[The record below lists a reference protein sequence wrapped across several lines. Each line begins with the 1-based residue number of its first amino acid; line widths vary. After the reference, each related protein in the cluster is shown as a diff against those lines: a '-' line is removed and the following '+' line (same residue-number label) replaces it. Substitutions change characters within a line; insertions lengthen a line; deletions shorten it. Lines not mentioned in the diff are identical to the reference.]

1 MPLKS
6 LFYAALI
13 ACTVLTTPL
22 NADQNSHSYASMEL
36 TDRGLQVH
44 GQDVLRSDSPITQDW
59 LQKAFTG
66 LSISKDQLWSE
77 GEPYPVFVLL
87 DKDEHL
93 LTLTPDAD
101 TLFSMAIFSDRIMLP
116 GKALA
121 GKSRYKSIYQQSE
134 PYCYPG
140 EEELSGSVLC
150 KAPDSQQIVLVF
162 QPETPWAGPDG
173 ELPPEQVFSN
183 WVLDHAIWLNRDI

>member
-1 MPLKS
+1 MSLKS
-6 LFYAALI
+6 LSYAALI
-13 ACTVLTTPL
+13 ACTVSTPL
-22 NADQNSHSYASMEL
+22 NADQNSYSSVPMAL
-36 TDRGLQVH
+36 TDQGLQIH
-44 GQDVLRSDSPITQDW
+44 GQDVLRSDSPINKNW
-59 LQKAFTG
+59 LQKEFTG
-66 LSISKDQLWSE
+66 FSISQDQLWSE
-77 GEPYPVFVLL
+77 GDPYPVFVLH

-101 TLFSMAIFSDRIMLP
+101 TLFSMTIFSDRVVLP

-121 GKSRYKSIYQQSE
+121 GKSRYKSIYQQSA
-134 PYCYPG
+134 PHCYPG

-183 WVLDHAIWLNRDI
+183 WILDHAIWLNREI